1 MCIALIEK
9 EDPKEDQKKDDQR
22 FPGDT
27 EGYRKWEEDYYNK
40 HGHVPDYNGEP

>member
-1 MCIALIEK
+1 MCIPLIESE
-9 EDPKEDQKKDDQR
+9 EDKKDKKDDQR

-27 EGYRKWEEDYYNK
+27 ESYRKWEEEYYNK